1 MCRYSFAPL
10 WTEVGGRLH
19 TQTAL
24 TVDYMTGVQENRRLG
39 APQKKMGLNSLGG
52 KYPGLA
58 GPVSLSLQRITI

>member
-19 TQTAL
+19 TQAAL

-39 APQKKMGLNSLGG
+39 APKK
-52 KYPGLA
+52 KKW
-58 GPVSLSLQRITI
+58 V